1 MHKLLKFLNLIE
13 RSMLAAL
20 LLALIGIAAYQV
32 LARNFFDTGLTWGD
46 GFVRSAVFW
55 VTIIGALVASR
66 TDDHIRMDVIT
77 RYLPRAALRWVQRL
91 LALFTATVCLLFAYY
106 AVEFIRFEYEDGTL
120 AFGVV
125 PAWVCELVM
134 PIGFSLMGLRYI
146 LRAIVLPPDPPDDSG
161 AIDDGAIHAESN
173 AEPKVQVN
181 LP

>member
-46 GFVRSAVFW
+46 GFVRTAVFW

-77 RYLPRAALRWVQRL
+77 RYLPNGALRWVQRL
-91 LALFTATVCLLFAYY
+91 LALFTATVCLAFAYY

-120 AFGVV
+120 AFGAV

-146 LRAIVLPPDPPDDSG
+146 VRAFVLPPDPPDEESEEEITVNKPSG
-161 AIDDGAIHAESN
+161 DGATH
-173 AEPKVQVN
+173 VQAN